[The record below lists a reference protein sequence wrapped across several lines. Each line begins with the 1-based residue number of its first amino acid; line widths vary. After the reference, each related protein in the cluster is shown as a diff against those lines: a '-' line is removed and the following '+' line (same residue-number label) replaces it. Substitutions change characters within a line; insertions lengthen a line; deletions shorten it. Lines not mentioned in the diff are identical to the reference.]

1 MATHELEGT
10 IQRLTVPGKGILA
23 ADESQ
28 ATIAKRFAAIHLE
41 STAENRRNYRELL
54 FTTPGIEA
62 FINGVILHEETLG
75 QKTKDGLLFP
85 DYLDNEGIVPGV
97 KVDKGLISLN
107 INAEENITQGLDGLS
122 ERLLTYKNLG
132 ACFAKWRAVFSVSN
146 VLPSSLAIIAN
157 TQFLS
162 RYAYVCQN
170 NGIVPIVEP
179 EVLMDGD
186 HDLARCAEVTEIVLY
201 TLFNELHKHRVSLEN
216 IILKP
221 SMVIAGNQHIPQPS
235 IAEVAAATLKI
246 LRQTVPAAV
255 PSINFLSGGQ
265 TPEAATAH
273 LNTMNKLQPSR
284 HPWRLSFSYGRA
296 LQEPVIK
303 IWNGKAHNVK
313 AAQRAFHKRAKLNA
327 AACKGQ
333 YQSSMETEE
342 KEAET
347 NFV

>member
-28 ATIAKRFAAIHLE
+28 ATIAKRFAALHLE
-41 STAENRRNYRELL
+41 STLENRRNYRELL

-62 FINGVILHEETLG
+62 FINGVILHEETLA

-85 DYLDNEGIVPGV
+85 DFLDNEGIVPGV
-97 KVDKGLISLN
+97 KVDKGLIPLN
-107 INAEENITQGLDGLS
+107 TEEKMTQGLDGLA

-132 ACFAKWRAVFSVSN
+132 ACFAKWRAVFSLSAL
-146 VLPSSLAIIAN
+146 LPSALAITTNSQA
-157 TQFLS
+157 LA
-162 RYAYVCQN
+162 RYASICQH

-179 EVLMDGD
+179 ELLIEGE
-186 HDLARCAEVTEIVLY
+186 HSLARCAEATAIVLH
-201 TLFNELHKHRVSLEN
+201 TVFEELHKHHVLLECM
-216 IILKP
+216 ILKP
-221 SMVIAGNQHIPQPS
+221 SMVIAGNHYMPQPT
-235 IAEVAAATLKI
+235 IAEVAASTLKL

-265 TPEAATAH
+265 TPEVATAH

-284 HPWRLSFSYGRA
+284 RPWHLSFSYGRA
-296 LQEPVIK
+296 LQEPALK
-303 IWNGKAHNVK
+303 AWNGKAHNVK
-313 AAQRAFHKRAKLNA
+313 AAQRAFYKRAKLNA

-342 KEAET
+342 KETEN
-347 NFV
+347 NFA